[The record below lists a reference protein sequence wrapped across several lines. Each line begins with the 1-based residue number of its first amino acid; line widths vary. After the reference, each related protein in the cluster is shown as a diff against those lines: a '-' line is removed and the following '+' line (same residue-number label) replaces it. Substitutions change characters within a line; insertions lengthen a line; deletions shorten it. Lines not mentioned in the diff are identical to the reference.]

1 MESNDN
7 SEDDIEFYI
16 NDPKNLGKRAATQI
30 VKRVRQKSQQLDP
43 KNIQQFNSQYQRR
56 IGNVIENNEEEKKE
70 EESLQVES
78 DERVNLMGLKHSLIL
93 V

>member
-16 NDPKNLGKRAATQI
+16 NDPKNLRKRAATQD

-56 IGNVIENNEEEKKE
+56 IGNVIENIEEEKKE

-78 DERVNLMGLKHSLIL
+78 EDRVNLMGRKHSLIL

>member
-7 SEDDIEFYI
+7 SVDEIEFYI
-16 NDPKNLGKRAATQI
+16 NDPKNLRKRAATQD

-43 KNIQQFNSQYQRR
+43 KNIQQLYSQYQRR

-70 EESLQVES
+70 EDSLQVES
-78 DERVNLMGLKHSLIL
+78 EDRVNLMGRKHSLIL

>member
-7 SEDDIEFYI
+7 SEDDIEFHI
-16 NDPKNLGKRAATQI
+16 NDPENLRKRAATQI
-30 VKRVRQKSQQLDP
+30 VKRVRQKSQQFDP

-56 IGNVIENNEEEKKE
+56 IGNVIENNEDEKKE

-78 DERVNLMGLKHSLIL
+78 DDRVNLMGRKHSLIL

>member
-7 SEDDIEFYI
+7 SEDDIEFHI
-16 NDPKNLGKRAATQI
+16 NDPKNLRKRAATQI

-43 KNIQQFNSQYQRR
+43 KNIQQLYSQYQRR
-56 IGNVIENNEEEKKE
+56 IGNGLENNEEEKKE

-78 DERVNLMGLKHSLIL
+78 EDRVNLMGRKHSLIL

>member
-7 SEDDIEFYI
+7 SEDDIEFRI
-16 NDPKNLGKRAATQI
+16 NDPKNLRKRAVTQI
-30 VKRVRQKSQQLDP
+30 VKRVRWKSQQFDP

-70 EESLQVES
+70 EESLQVE
-78 DERVNLMGLKHSLIL
+78 
-93 V
+93 